1 MKVKGPVEELRKYLE
16 GLKNIKR
23 ETLSRLQFLLV
34 TNGTDKAA
42 KEAIREVIA
51 LIQKIKL

>member
-1 MKVKGPVEELRKYLE
+1 MMKGAVSELSEYLE
-16 GLKNIKR
+16 GLRNIKR
-23 ETLSRLQFLLV
+23 ELLSKLQFLLV

-42 KEAIREVIA
+42 KEAIREVIE